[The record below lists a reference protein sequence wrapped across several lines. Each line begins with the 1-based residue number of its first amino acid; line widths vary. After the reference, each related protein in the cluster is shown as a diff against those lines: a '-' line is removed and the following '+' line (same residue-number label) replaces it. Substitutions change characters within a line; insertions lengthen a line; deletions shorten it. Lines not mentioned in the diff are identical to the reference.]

1 MRKSLSVLIVAGAIA
16 VCAEA
21 EEATD
26 VFGFQKFFKTKEGSY
41 SWDSRHW
48 ANGKA
53 RSLANWAGDAQD
65 PTQWT
70 DDRSSDGGGFYVD
83 GQGTMQMLGSGPRFH
98 INGQQSWATNK
109 QQFQNVEYT
118 GYFKR
123 DALGGKDYGGMVV
136 GVRSGALG
144 HGSSGGNNCD
154 AHTYYARFRNDGKWD
169 FEKEWKHPGSYY
181 RSGAGVGHQDP
192 LWGGAVLPVDKWIGM
207 KYVVYNKDASTVRLE
222 VYIDSTTNATPPGKW
237 ELVGV
242 AEDAGLDWSGAA
254 YGAATIDGCS
264 YTDAKAAILQ
274 AGDAIIMRS
283 DNDHPYYKYV
293 SVREIDPTALFEQ
306 GEDVSSSSQG
316 SSSSTSN
323 LDYSSSSEN
332 HGQSSSSVNPLPS
345 SSASYSDYSSSSMYS
360 GPNSSTSNLDFS
372 SSSVNLLPSS
382 SSKEPVPTAIRRTYR
397 PSLENVPV
405 RHFDLLGRRVPAK
418 K

>member
-1 MRKSLSVLIVAGAIA
+1 MRKSLGVLLVVGTVA
-16 VCAEA
+16 VCADA
-21 EEATD
+21 EVATD

-48 ANGKA
+48 ANGNA

-123 DALGGKDYGGMVV
+123 DALGGENYGGMVV

-169 FEKEWKHPGSYY
+169 FEKEWRHPGSYY
-181 RSGAGVGHQDP
+181 RSGTGVGAQDP

-207 KYVVYNKDASTVRLE
+207 KYVVYNKDPSTVRLE
-222 VYIDSTTNATPPGKW
+222 VYIDSTSDATPPGNW

-242 AEDAGLDWSGAA
+242 AEDAGQDWSGAS
-254 YGAATIDGCS
+254 YGVATIDGCS

-293 SVREIDPTALFEQ
+293 SVREIDPTAPLD
-306 GEDVSSSSQG
+306 GETDVGG
-316 SSSSTSN
+316 SSSSN
-323 LDYSSSSEN
+323 QGLSSSSGE
-332 HGQSSSSVNPLPS
+332 
-345 SSASYSDYSSSSMYS
+345 SA
-360 GPNSSTSNLDFS
+360 PA
-372 SSSVNLLPSS
+372 
-382 SSKEPVPTAIRRTYR
+382 AIRRTYR

-405 RHFDLLGRRVPAK
+405 RHFDLLGRPAEK
-418 K
+418 DIPQRIYVK

>member
-1 MRKSLSVLIVAGAIA
+1 MRKSLSVLIVAMMA
-16 VCAEA
+16 VSYVQA
-21 EEATD
+21 EESTD

-48 ANGKA
+48 ANGSA
-53 RSLANWAGDAQD
+53 RTLAEWSGDADD

-109 QQFQNVEYT
+109 QKFLNVEYT

-123 DALGGKDYGGMVV
+123 DALGGENYGGMVV

-192 LWGGAVLPVDKWIGM
+192 LWGGTVLPVDKWIGM
-207 KYVVYNKDASTVRLE
+207 KYVVYNKDDSTVRLE
-222 VYIDSTTNATPPGKW
+222 LYIDSTTNATPPGKW

-242 AEDAGLDWSGAA
+242 AEDAGADWSGAS
-254 YGAATIDGCS
+254 YGATTIDGCS

-293 SVREIDPTALFEQ
+293 SVREIDPTAPLDGETDVGGSSSSNQ
-306 GEDVSSSSQG
+306 GLSSSSTISESSSSSESVSSSSLG
-316 SSSSTSN
+316 PVSSSTSEN
-323 LDYSSSSEN
+323 LGLSSSSGE
-332 HGQSSSSVNPLPS
+332 
-345 SSASYSDYSSSSMYS
+345 SAS
-360 GPNSSTSNLDFS
+360 
-372 SSSVNLLPSS
+372 
-382 SSKEPVPTAIRRTYR
+382 TAIRRTYH
-397 PSLENVPV
+397 PSPENVPV
-405 RHFDLLGRRVPAK
+405 RHFDLLGRPAEK
-418 K
+418 DIPQRIYVK

>member
-1 MRKSLSVLIVAGAIA
+1 MRKCLGALLVVGVVA
-16 VCAEA
+16 VCAYA

-26 VFGFQKFFKTKEGSY
+26 VFGFQKFFKTKDGSY
-41 SWDSRHW
+41 FCDSRHW
-48 ANGKA
+48 ANGNA

-98 INGQQSWATNK
+98 INGQQSWADHK
-109 QQFQNVEYT
+109 QQFLNVEYT
-118 GYFKR
+118 AYFKR
-123 DALGGKDYGGMVV
+123 NALGGKDYGGMVV

-169 FEKEWKHPGSYY
+169 FEKEWKHPDSYY
-181 RSGAGVGHQDP
+181 RSGTGVGNQDP
-192 LWGGAVLPVDKWIGM
+192 LWGENVVLPVDKWIGM
-207 KYVVYNKDASTVRLE
+207 KYIVYNKDASTVHLE

-242 AEDAGLDWSGAA
+242 AEDAGQDWSGAA

-264 YTDAKAAILQ
+264 YSDAKAAILQ
-274 AGDAIIMRS
+274 AGDAIVMRS
-283 DNDHPYYKYV
+283 DNDHPYYKFV
-293 SVREIDPTALFEQ
+293 TVREIDPTAPFEVETDVGGSSSSNQ
-306 GEDVSSSSQG
+306 SLSSSSTISESCSSSESVSSSSLG
-316 SSSSTSN
+316 PVSSSTFESTSSSSLGPVSSSTSEN
-323 LDYSSSSEN
+323 LGWSSSSGE
-332 HGQSSSSVNPLPS
+332 
-345 SSASYSDYSSSSMYS
+345 SAS
-360 GPNSSTSNLDFS
+360 
-372 SSSVNLLPSS
+372 
-382 SSKEPVPTAIRRTYR
+382 TAIRRTYR

-405 RHFDLLGRRVPAK
+405 RHFDLLGRPAEK
-418 K
+418 DAPQRIYGK

>member
-1 MRKSLSVLIVAGAIA
+1 MRKCLGALLVALLVPASA
-16 VCAEA
+16 FAED
-21 EEATD
+21 ATD

-48 ANGKA
+48 ADGNA
-53 RSLANWAGDAQD
+53 RLFDNWTGDAKD

-83 GQGTMQMLGSGPRFH
+83 GAGVMQMKGDGPRFH
-98 INGQQSWATNK
+98 INGQQDWAEHK
-109 QQFQNVEYT
+109 QKFLNVEYT

-123 DALGGKDYGGMVV
+123 DALGGENYGGMVV

-181 RSGAGVGHQDP
+181 RSGTGVGSQDP
-192 LWGGAVLPVDKWIGM
+192 LWGENIVLPVDRWIGM
-207 KYVVYNKDASTVRLE
+207 KYIVYNKDSSTVRLE
-222 VYIDSTTNATPPGKW
+222 VYIDSTTDATPPGKW

-242 AEDAGLDWSGAA
+242 AEDGGQDWSGAA

-274 AGDAIIMRS
+274 EGDAIVMRS
-283 DNDHPYYKYV
+283 DKDHPYYKFV
-293 SVREIDPTALFEQ
+293 SVREIDPVAPF
-306 GEDVSSSSQG
+306 GEEG
-316 SSSSTSN
+316 G
-323 LDYSSSSEN
+323 EE
-332 HGQSSSSVNPLPS
+332 GPS
-345 SSASYSDYSSSSMYS
+345 
-360 GPNSSTSNLDFS
+360 
-372 SSSVNLLPSS
+372 
-382 SSKEPVPTAIRRTYR
+382 AIRRTFR
-397 PSLENVPV
+397 PSIEKVPV
-405 RHFDLLGRRVPAK
+405 RHFDLLGRPAGRDVPQRVYK

>member
-1 MRKSLSVLIVAGAIA
+1 MRKCLGALLVVGVVA
-16 VCAEA
+16 VCAYA

-26 VFGFQKFFKTKEGSY
+26 VFGFQKFFKTKDGSY
-41 SWDSRHW
+41 FWDSRHW
-48 ANGKA
+48 ANGNA

-98 INGQQSWATNK
+98 INGQQSWADHK
-109 QQFQNVEYT
+109 QQFLNVEYT
-118 GYFKR
+118 AYFKR
-123 DALGGKDYGGMVV
+123 NALGGKDYGGMVV

-169 FEKEWKHPGSYY
+169 FEKEWKHPDSYY
-181 RSGAGVGHQDP
+181 RSGTGVGNQDP
-192 LWGGAVLPVDKWIGM
+192 LWGENVVLPVDKWIGM
-207 KYVVYNKDASTVRLE
+207 KYIVYNKDASTVHLE

-242 AEDAGLDWSGAA
+242 AEDAGQDWSGAA

-264 YTDAKAAILQ
+264 YSDAKAAILQ
-274 AGDAIIMRS
+274 AGDAIVMRS
-283 DNDHPYYKYV
+283 DNDHPYYKFV
-293 SVREIDPTALFEQ
+293 TVREIDPTAPFEVETDVGGSSSSNQ
-306 GEDVSSSSQG
+306 SLSSSSTISESCSSSESVSSSSLG
-316 SSSSTSN
+316 PVSSSTFESTSSSSLGPVSSSTSEN
-323 LDYSSSSEN
+323 LGWSSSSGE
-332 HGQSSSSVNPLPS
+332 
-345 SSASYSDYSSSSMYS
+345 SAS
-360 GPNSSTSNLDFS
+360 
-372 SSSVNLLPSS
+372 
-382 SSKEPVPTAIRRTYR
+382 TAIRRTYR

-405 RHFDLLGRRVPAK
+405 RHFDLLGRPAEK
-418 K
+418 DAPQRIYGK

>member
-1 MRKSLSVLIVAGAIA
+1 MRKCLGAALMALLAPVLVY
-16 VCAEA
+16 A
-21 EEATD
+21 EESTD

-48 ANGKA
+48 ADGNA
-53 RSLANWAGDAQD
+53 RLFDNWAGDAKD

-83 GQGTMQMLGSGPRFH
+83 GAGEMQMKANSPRFH
-98 INGQQSWATNK
+98 INGQQSWADHK
-109 QQFQNVEYT
+109 QKFLNVEYT

-123 DALGGKDYGGMVV
+123 DALGGENYGGMVV

-181 RSGAGVGHQDP
+181 RSGTGVGSQDP

-222 VYIDSTTNATPPGKW
+222 VYIDSTTNATAPGKW

-242 AEDAGLDWSGAA
+242 AEDAGQDWSGAS
-254 YGAATIDGCS
+254 YGAETIDGCS

-274 AGDAIIMRS
+274 EGDAIVMRS
-283 DNDHPYYKYV
+283 DNDHPYYKFV
-293 SVREIDPTALFEQ
+293 SVREIDPAAPFE
-306 GEDVSSSSQG
+306 GGSDVGG
-316 SSSSTSN
+316 SSSSVAPT
-323 LDYSSSSEN
+323 SSSS
-332 HGQSSSSVNPLPS
+332 GT
-345 SSASYSDYSSSSMYS
+345 SAIS
-360 GPNSSTSNLDFS
+360 P
-372 SSSVNLLPSS
+372 
-382 SSKEPVPTAIRRTYR
+382 RTYR

-405 RHFDLLGRRVPAK
+405 RHFDLLGRPAEK
-418 K
+418 DAPQRIYGK

>member
-1 MRKSLSVLIVAGAIA
+1 MRKCLGVLIVAMMA
-16 VCAEA
+16 VSYVQA
-21 EEATD
+21 EESPD
-26 VFGFQKFFKTKEGSY
+26 VFGFQKFFRTKDGTY

-48 ANGKA
+48 ANGSA
-53 RSLANWAGDAQD
+53 RTLAEWAGDVED

-123 DALGGKDYGGMVV
+123 DALGGENYGGMVV

-181 RSGAGVGHQDP
+181 RSTSGVGHQDP

-207 KYVVYNKDASTVRLE
+207 KYIVYNKDASTVRLE

-242 AEDAGLDWSGAA
+242 AEDAGLDWSGAS
-254 YGAATIDGCS
+254 YGVATIDGCS

-293 SVREIDPTALFEQ
+293 SVREIDPTAPLD
-306 GEDVSSSSQG
+306 GETDVGGSSSSSLGLVSSSSNSG
-316 SSSSTSN
+316 PSSSTANPGWSSSSGETA
-323 LDYSSSSEN
+323 
-332 HGQSSSSVNPLPS
+332 P
-345 SSASYSDYSSSSMYS
+345 A
-360 GPNSSTSNLDFS
+360 
-372 SSSVNLLPSS
+372 
-382 SSKEPVPTAIRRTYR
+382 AIRRTYR
-397 PSLENVPV
+397 PSPENVPV
-405 RHFDLLGRRVPAK
+405 RHFDLLGRPAEK
-418 K
+418 DAPQRIYGK

>member
-1 MRKSLSVLIVAGAIA
+1 MRKSLSVLLVAGAIA

-48 ANGKA
+48 ANGNA

-123 DALGGKDYGGMVV
+123 DALGGENYGGMVV

-192 LWGGAVLPVDKWIGM
+192 LWGSAVLPVGKWIGM

-222 VYIDSTTNATPPGKW
+222 LYIDSTTNATPPGNW

-242 AEDAGLDWSGAA
+242 AEDAGLDWPGASGGAA
-254 YGAATIDGCS
+254 SIDGCS
-264 YTDAKAAILQ
+264 YSDAKAAILQ

-293 SVREIDPTALFEQ
+293 SVREIDPTAPLD
-306 GEDVSSSSQG
+306 GETDVGG
-316 SSSSTSN
+316 SSSSN
-323 LDYSSSSEN
+323 QGLSSSSGE
-332 HGQSSSSVNPLPS
+332 
-345 SSASYSDYSSSSMYS
+345 SA
-360 GPNSSTSNLDFS
+360 PA
-372 SSSVNLLPSS
+372 
-382 SSKEPVPTAIRRTYR
+382 AIRRTYR

-405 RHFDLLGRRVPAK
+405 RHFDLLGRPAEK
-418 K
+418 DIPQRIYVK